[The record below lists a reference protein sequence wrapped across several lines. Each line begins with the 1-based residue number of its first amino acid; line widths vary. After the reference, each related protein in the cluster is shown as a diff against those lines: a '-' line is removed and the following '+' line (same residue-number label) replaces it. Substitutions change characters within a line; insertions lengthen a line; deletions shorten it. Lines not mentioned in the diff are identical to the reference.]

1 MCVGGWGV
9 GGALPTGHSGSD
21 RRSSAADGPHL
32 VGRGGVVTLLTAR
45 PKAFD
50 RLSAGGGGGGRGGG
64 GTGELPHDAELRCEE
79 LVVLV
84 RVVVG
89 VLDPE
94 RVHAFGEAQGLL
106 EPGGSA
112 R

>member
-1 MCVGGWGV
+1 MCVCVSVRENVRERVCECMSECVCECVCVCVCGWVGC

-21 RRSSAADGPHL
+21 HRSSAADGPHL

-64 GTGELPHDAELRCEE
+64 GPGNCRMTPSSDAKNW
-79 LVVLV
+79 
-84 RVVVG
+84 
-89 VLDPE
+89 
-94 RVHAFGEAQGLL
+94 
-106 EPGGSA
+106 
-112 R
+112 